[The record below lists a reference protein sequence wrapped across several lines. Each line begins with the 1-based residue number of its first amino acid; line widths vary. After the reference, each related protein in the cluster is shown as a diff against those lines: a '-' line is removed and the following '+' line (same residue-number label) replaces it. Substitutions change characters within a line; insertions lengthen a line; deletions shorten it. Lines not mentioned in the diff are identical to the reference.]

1 MVMIRTEQEYRRVKA
16 LIEEEERLI
25 QEEVKK
31 MENAGFTEKQ
41 INISVGMAKV
51 LLHNRK
57 REVEEYEQVI
67 TGNFDPYTCSLDL
80 IGRHLIKLRIWRG
93 LSQTD
98 LANKLGVKQTQV
110 SRDERDEYSG
120 ASIHKIKQVLKALDV
135 ELMFAAP
142 QIVEVAKAREE
153 YASSQDEMAAAKQE
167 KQAG

>member
-57 REVEEYEQVI
+57 REVEEYEQI
-67 TGNFDPYTCSLDL
+67 ISGNFDPYSCSLNDL
-80 IGRHLIKLRIWRG
+80 GKHLIKLRIWRG

-110 SRDERDEYSG
+110 SRDEREEYSG
-120 ASIHKIKQVLKALDV
+120 ASMKKIKQVLQALDV
-135 ELMFAAP
+135 DLMLAAP
-142 QIVEVAKAREE
+142 FIVDKARAE
-153 YASSQDEMAAAKQE
+153 YAASQDEMAAGKE